1 VWRADVDGAE
11 GPAWLPVRA
20 EHTIATAAAVGPRGW
35 ACHARRCRFAVGA
48 VAVWND
54 RPADRRFDAVLTASG
69 DLAPSQKVELI
80 LVTAD
85 DLGELPE
92 SSGADGLRTG
102 HDLAAERDDLV
113 TGATEY
119 NRREIT
125 AALSRCTTTTRSP
138 PWLAPDF
145 VSQIGVSISQHL
157 TGSPT
162 VPGGSDHDRTAARQ
176 LPCRPARQAF
186 LSPSQKYEIWLQLV
200 RGEVTIAEA
209 ASAQQVDRSTIL
221 RSRTVAKEGALAALA
236 ASKAGVQGRE
246 RDYELKF
253 LRRRYP
259 VCA

>member
-1 VWRADVDGAE
+1 VWRAKRELASASVAHWLTRSGDAQVGVCRFAELDADGAE

-102 HDLAAERDDLV
+102 HDLAAERDDSSPAPRNT
-113 TGATEY
+113 TGE
-119 NRREIT
+119 
-125 AALSRCTTTTRSP
+125 RSP
-138 PWLAPDF
+138 P
-145 VSQIGVSISQHL
+145 
-157 TGSPT
+157 
-162 VPGGSDHDRTAARQ
+162 R
-176 LPCRPARQAF
+176 
-186 LSPSQKYEIWLQLV
+186 
-200 RGEVTIAEA
+200 
-209 ASAQQVDRSTIL
+209 
-221 RSRTVAKEGALAALA
+221 
-236 ASKAGVQGRE
+236 
-246 RDYELKF
+246 
-253 LRRRYP
+253 
-259 VCA
+259 